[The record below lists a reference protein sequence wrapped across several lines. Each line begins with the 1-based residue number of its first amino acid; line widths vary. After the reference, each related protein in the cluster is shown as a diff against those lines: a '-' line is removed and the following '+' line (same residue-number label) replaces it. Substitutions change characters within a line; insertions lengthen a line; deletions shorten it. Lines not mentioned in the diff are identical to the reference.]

1 MKVIAGLGNPGE
13 KYNGTRHNLGFMV
26 VDEFARRNAS
36 TFKAGKGDYV
46 YSKINTGL
54 ILIKP
59 TTYMNNSGF
68 AIKSALDYFKIHISD
83 IILIYDDIDLPLGT
97 LRFKES
103 GQSAGHRGVEDVIY
117 HLSNH
122 IFPRIKIGIA
132 NDGQMRPSEK
142 FVLRKFRKNEH
153 VTVKDIVDFSCNAL
167 DFFLINSMQETMNKF
182 NKKSAIIRKD

>member
-1 MKVIAGLGNPGE
+1 MKAIAGLGNPGE

-182 NKKSAIIRKD
+182 NKKSTIIRKD